1 MSGIISLI
9 NLNDEPVNQSL
20 LGGMTDYMAFR
31 GTDARQTWH
40 KDNIGLGH
48 TLLRTTSEQERERQP
63 FTLDEQ
69 VWIAADV
76 RLDGRKNLV
85 VALQARGRV
94 IDENKP
100 DVELLLHAYYVWDTA
115 CVDHLQGDFVFII
128 WDERQQRLFC
138 GRDQFGIVPFYYA
151 QVNNT
156 LICSNTL
163 NCIRLHPQI
172 STDLNQQALG
182 DFLTRG
188 MNMEWSTTIFKDI
201 KRLPPAHTLTWQA
214 GQSNPQELTIQKYWQ
229 LPRVRPL
236 IFYKKPQE
244 YVEHFSELFEQAVSD
259 RLRTNSI
266 ATHLSGGMDSTSIAA
281 TANKV
286 LLERGEACDFQAF
299 TMRDRL
305 MMPEEDSFASMVAHY
320 IGIPLNEINAEGKI
334 CNAPTAK
341 LQTPLPEPNGI
352 PGRNGGND
360 LTQRCADHARV
371 VLTGFGGD
379 PGLRFGE
386 FDFLVW
392 WKHGLRR
399 EIFQVLGHHLQTHR
413 SPKLYLRQG
422 RAYWR
427 KITKQKVEFPTW
439 FNDDF
444 VKQLDLQQRYEQI
457 NDESID
463 YVARYGMANCPFWS
477 NIFEKADPGSTGI
490 PIKHYYP
497 FFDLRLVNFMV
508 SIPPIPWL
516 VNKNILRYSM
526 KGKLPEA
533 VLTRPKIV
541 FKAPEEYIRGMRES
555 VGLWAGDLLR
565 NTPGL
570 SDYVNIGELLE
581 CLESEEIDTQKL
593 MGLEKTLTV
602 AYWLRSLE
610 EDTRF
615 DGVDLVDRVVCGVG

>member
-9 NLNDEPVNQSL
+9 NHNDEPINQSL
-20 LGGMTDYMAFR
+20 LRQMTDYMAFR
-31 GTDARQTWH
+31 GSDAQQTWY

-48 TLLRTTSEQERERQP
+48 TLLRTSFEQEREQQP
-63 FTLDEQ
+63 LTLDDR
-69 VWIAADV
+69 VWIVADV
-76 RLDGRKNLV
+76 RLDGRKDLL

-94 IDENKP
+94 ITEEAP
-100 DVELLLHAYYVWDTA
+100 DVELLLHAYHVWDTA
-115 CVDHLQGDFVFII
+115 CVEHLQGDFVFII
-128 WDERQQRLFC
+128 WDERQQKLFC
-138 GRDQFGIVPFYYA
+138 GRDQFGILPFYYA

-172 STDLNQQALG
+172 STDLNQQAVG
-182 DFLTRG
+182 DFLMRG
-188 MNMEWSTTIFKDI
+188 MNMEWSTTIFDDI

-214 GQSNPQELTIQKYWQ
+214 GELNTQKLNIQKYWQ
-229 LPRVRPL
+229 LPRIRPL

-259 RLRTNSI
+259 RLRTERIS
-266 ATHLSGGMDSTSIAA
+266 THLSGGMDSTSIAA
-281 TANKV
+281 IANKV
-286 LLERGEACDFQAF
+286 LLERGKPYDFQAF

-305 MMPEEDSFASMVAHY
+305 MMPEEDSYASMVAHY
-320 IGIPLNEINAEGKI
+320 IGIPLNEINCEGYM
-334 CNAPTAK
+334 CRVPSVNP
-341 LQTPLPEPNGI
+341 QTPLPEPNGI
-352 PGRNGGND
+352 PARSPGND
-360 LTQRCADHARV
+360 FTKRCADHARV

-386 FDFLVW
+386 FDFFVW
-392 WKHGLRR
+392 WKHGLRQ
-399 EIFQVLGHHLQTHR
+399 EIFQVLGHYLQTHR
-413 SPKLYLRQG
+413 SPKLYLRRG

-427 KITKQKVEFPTW
+427 KMTKHKVEFPTW
-439 FNDDF
+439 FNTDF

-457 NDESID
+457 NAESID
-463 YVARYGMANCPFWS
+463 YVARYGMANSPFWS

-516 VNKNILRYSM
+516 VNKNILRDSM

-533 VLTRPKIV
+533 IRTRPKVV
-541 FKAPEEYIRGMRES
+541 FQAPSEYTKGMRES

-570 SDYVNIGELLE
+570 EDYVNIDELLE

-602 AYWLRSLE
+602 AYWLRSVAE
-610 EDTRF
+610 ETRF
-615 DGVDLVDRVVCGVG
+615 DGVDFVDKAVARVS

>member
-1 MSGIISLI
+1 M
-9 NLNDEPVNQSL
+9 
-20 LGGMTDYMAFR
+20 
-31 GTDARQTWH
+31 
-40 KDNIGLGH
+40 GH

-94 IDENKP
+94 ITESAP
-100 DVELLLHAYYVWDTA
+100 DVELLLHAYHVWDTD
-115 CVDHLQGDFVFII
+115 CVNHLSGDFVFII

-138 GRDQFGIVPFYYA
+138 GRDQFGILPFYYA

-172 STDLNQQALG
+172 TTDLNQQAVG

-188 MNMEWSTTIFKDI
+188 MNMEFTTTIFNDI
-201 KRLPPAHTLTWQA
+201 KRLPLAHTLTWQA
-214 GQSNPQELTIQKYWQ
+214 RQSNPQELTIEKYWQ
-229 LPRVRPL
+229 LPRLQPL

-244 YVEHFSELFEQAVSD
+244 YVEHFTELFEQAVSD
-259 RLRTNSI
+259 RLRTNRI

-281 TANKV
+281 IANKV
-286 LLERGEACDFQAF
+286 LLERGKPFDFQAF

-305 MMPEEDSFASMVAHY
+305 MMPEEDSYASMVAHY
-320 IGIPLNEINAEGKI
+320 IGIPLNEINAEGKSYNVPPEI
-334 CNAPTAK
+334 P
-341 LQTPLPEPNGI
+341 QSPLPEPNGI
-352 PGRNGGND
+352 PGRNAGND
-360 LTQRCADHARV
+360 LTQRCAEHARV

-386 FDFLVW
+386 FDFFVW

-399 EIFQVLGHHLQTHR
+399 EIFQVLGHYLRTHR
-413 SPKLYLRQG
+413 SGKLYLRRG

-444 VKQLDLQQRYEQI
+444 VKQQNLQQRYDQI
-457 NDESID
+457 NGESID
-463 YVARYGMANCPFWS
+463 YIARYGMANCPFWS
-477 NIFEKADPGSTGI
+477 NIFEHADPGSTGI

-516 VNKNILRYSM
+516 VNKNILRDSM
-526 KGKLPEA
+526 KGKLPQA
-533 VLTRPKIV
+533 IRTRPKIV
-541 FKAPEEYIRGMRES
+541 FKAPEEYIQGMRES

-565 NTPGL
+565 NTTGL
-570 SDYVNIGELLE
+570 EEYVNIDELLE
-581 CLESEEIDTQKL
+581 CLESEEIDTGKL
-593 MGLEKTLTV
+593 MGLEKTLVV
-602 AYWLRSLE
+602 AYWLRSLQ

-615 DGVDLVDRVVCGVG
+615 DGGDLVDRVVCEVG